1 MMDGFVIISDEP
13 IACWKLA
20 GFSNAVGQSKKRLC
34 CSDFVELP
42 LHSKVGAIEVFHY
55 GDEDAGQGED
65 SFSSPSAWVRY
76 SEM

>member
-1 MMDGFVIISDEP
+1 MVLLSFQMNRLHVEN
-13 IACWKLA
+13 LQV
-20 GFSNAVGQSKKRLC
+20 FSNAVGQSKKRLC

-65 SFSSPSAWVRY
+65 SFSSPSA
-76 SEM
+76 